1 MKSALLLACSL
12 FGAVL
17 FAAGKGGDPVSPE
30 YVDWQGVVD
39 KNRISGRYLDPADL
53 RHKVVVILEIEPSD
67 KLQEQLVAAAPLA
80 AMTGFA
86 EAGAGGWEGAQLP
99 RDVLFVVNNRGER
112 KPDAI
117 RAALKAPADAG
128 EDVKAAI
135 KVLSGPTVPVYDGIT
150 FDKAPASEG
159 KRPYVYVMG
168 PDGKEPVYEGS
179 FDDSAVSAVA
189 AAVESQKRSILL
201 WEPNTGSV
209 REPKFFPQVKAAVAK
224 GGPLKTLVTTLAKET
239 QSKDVNRAREAQILH
254 DALIQTRD
262 DLTLKIE
269 LEAAKA
275 PHLAFAEAQRLVKA
289 WPSQKKYLL
298 GALAKASSMPGAA
311 QLGAI
316 CVKAMPYMRSSYTP
330 KNAGEA
336 KKAVA
341 ELGNLRK
348 QLAKLKESKVQAVQE
363 GATALD
369 SQLEALASSLAPAP
383 AAK

>member
-1 MKSALLLACSL
+1 MKRTLFLIAALS
-12 FGAVL
+12 GAAL

-30 YVDWQGVVD
+30 YVDWQGVAD

-53 RHKVVVILEIEPSD
+53 RHKVVIVLEIEPSD
-67 KLQEQLVAAAPLA
+67 KLREQLVAAAPLA
-80 AMTGFA
+80 AMTGLA
-86 EAGAGGWEGAQLP
+86 DAGSGGWEGVTLP
-99 RDVLFVVNNRGER
+99 RDVLFVVNNRGDR
-112 KPDAI
+112 KPDVI
-117 RAALKAPADAG
+117 KAALKAPADASD
-128 EDVKAAI
+128 DVKAAL

-150 FDKAPASEG
+150 FEKAPESEG

-168 PDGKEPVYEGS
+168 PDGKEPVYEGA

-189 AAVESQKRSILL
+189 SAVETQKRSILL

-254 DALIQTRD
+254 DALIQARD

-269 LEAAKA
+269 LEVTKA

-298 GALAKASSMPGAA
+298 GALAKASAIPGAA

-316 CVKAMPYMRSSYTP
+316 CMKVMPYLRSGYTP
-330 KNAGEA
+330 KSAGEA

-348 QLAKLKESKVQAVQE
+348 QLAKLKESKVPAVQE

-369 SQLEALASSLAPAP
+369 SQLESLASSLAPAP